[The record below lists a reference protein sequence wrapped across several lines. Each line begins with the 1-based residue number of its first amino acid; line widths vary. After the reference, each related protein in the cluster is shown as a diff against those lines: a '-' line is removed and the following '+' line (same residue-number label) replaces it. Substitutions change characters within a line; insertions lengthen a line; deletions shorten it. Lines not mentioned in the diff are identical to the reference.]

1 MSYRPARGRLR
12 EGTSGVDRLQA
23 ASCFWDIRSR
33 QGDWS
38 DLWLDVIMRRTATS
52 DRRMVTAAKYVYSTW
67 QFNPRPGERHGE
79 TLYRNRSAP
88 QPVHLLRAIGKL
100 QELSKPVG
108 SGGSAAICEEV
119 AARRRAGGGV
129 TGNAR
134 LFVDTVSPHVARIAV
149 VDTNQFRVI
158 SRSVKKT
165 DSNDARLLALYLS
178 KGLLPEV
185 RMKDKQHGQ
194 LASLTQTRD
203 TLVKLRTALKNKIN
217 NILSARGINLP
228 KEALCS
234 EKKLNEVL
242 ALPFDSVAQIE
253 LRVIVEQIR
262 SLNKSIAEL
271 EKTIAE
277 EASKLEG
284 HKSLISIKGIGQ
296 ITSAILLSVIGDVS
310 DFPDESRLAS
320 YFGIVPRVANSN
332 ETEHSGRIHKRGTKL
347 GRTALVQS
355 ALIAARYSPYLRSF
369 YERVKARRGAGKAI
383 IALARKFLGIIY
395 RTLKNEWVF
404 EDFPN
409 FVLAGE
415 AQP

>member
-1 MSYRPARGRLR
+1 
-12 EGTSGVDRLQA
+12 
-23 ASCFWDIRSR
+23 
-33 QGDWS
+33 
-38 DLWLDVIMRRTATS
+38 
-52 DRRMVTAAKYVYSTW
+52 
-67 QFNPRPGERHGE
+67 
-79 TLYRNRSAP
+79 
-88 QPVHLLRAIGKL
+88 
-100 QELSKPVG
+100 
-108 SGGSAAICEEV
+108 
-119 AARRRAGGGV
+119 
-129 TGNAR
+129 
-134 LFVDTVSPHVARIAV
+134 
-149 VDTNQFRVI
+149 
-158 SRSVKKT
+158 VKKT

-185 RMKDKQHGQ
+185 RMKDKQHSQ

-203 TLVKLRTALKNKIN
+203 TLVKLRTSLKNKIN

-242 ALPFDSVAQIE
+242 ALPFDSVVQIE

-277 EASKLEG
+277 EASKLVG

-332 ETEHSGRIHKRGTKL
+332 GPIHKRGTKL

-355 ALIAARYSPYLRSF
+355 ALIAARYGPYLRSF
-369 YERVKARRGAGKAI
+369 YERVKARRRAGKAI

-409 FVLAGE
+409 FVLAEE

>member
-1 MSYRPARGRLR
+1 MEKRYIGIDLHRNQFTCCIRLESGRSYLSIWKLEDLPRFLKKLRP
-12 EGTSGVDRLQA
+12 
-23 ASCFWDIRSR
+23 
-33 QGDWS
+33 S
-38 DLWLDVIMRRTATS
+38 DEIALEI
-52 DRRMVTAAKYVYSTW
+52 
-67 QFNPRPGERHGE
+67 
-79 TLYRNRSAP
+79 
-88 QPVHLLRAIGKL
+88 
-100 QELSKPVG
+100 
-108 SGGSAAICEEV
+108 
-119 AARRRAGGGV
+119 
-129 TGNAR
+129 TGNTR
-134 LFVDTVSPHVARIAV
+134 LFYDAVAPHVARVVV

-165 DSNDARLLALYLS
+165 DARDAEMLALYLS
-178 KGLLPEV
+178 KELLPEV

-203 TLVKLRTALKNKIN
+203 TLVKLRTALKNKVN

-228 KEALCS
+228 KEALGS
-234 EKKLNEVL
+234 EKKLKEVL
-242 ALPFDSVAQIE
+242 SLPFDEVVQIE

-277 EASKLEG
+277 EGSKLEG
-284 HKSLISIKGIGQ
+284 HKSLTSIKGIGK
-296 ITSAILLSVIGDVS
+296 ITSAILLSVIGDVN

-332 ETEHSGRIHKRGTKL
+332 ETERSGRIHKRGTKL

-355 ALIAARYSPYLRSF
+355 ALIAANYSPYLKNF
-369 YERVKARRGAGKAI
+369 YERVKTRRGAGKAI

-395 RTLKNEWVF
+395 RTLKNKWIF

-409 FVLAGE
+409 FVLAE
-415 AQP
+415 AS